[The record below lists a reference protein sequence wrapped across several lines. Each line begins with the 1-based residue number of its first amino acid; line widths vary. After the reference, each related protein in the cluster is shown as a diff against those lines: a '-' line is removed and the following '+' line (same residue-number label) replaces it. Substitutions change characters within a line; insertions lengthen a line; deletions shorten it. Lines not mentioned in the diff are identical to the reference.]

1 MSEEEKEEF
10 QEEGTEDHGQ
20 LPKGDRYGLLCIL
33 SFAMLISSLFTM
45 SAPIIKICLIWMFV
59 LRSYG
64 LLVKKMNREWLAVIL
79 YGAGY
84 VYYAT
89 QVYPTGIL

>member
-1 MSEEEKEEF
+1 MSEEKQEETNEEKEV
-10 QEEGTEDHGQ
+10 
-20 LPKGDRYGLLCIL
+20 LPQNDRYGLLCIL
-33 SFAMLISSLFTM
+33 SFAMLISSLFTASVAIVKM
-45 SAPIIKICLIWMFV
+45 CLIWMFV

-79 YGAGY
+79 YGSCY

>member
-1 MSEEEKEEF
+1 MSEEKQEETNKEKEE
-10 QEEGTEDHGQ
+10 QV
-20 LPKGDRYGLLCIL
+20 PSPDRYGLLCIL
-33 SFAMLISSLFTM
+33 AFAMLISSLFTASTFM
-45 SAPIIKICLIWMFV
+45 VKVCLIWMIV

-64 LLVKKMNREWLAVIL
+64 LLVKRMNREWLAVIL
-79 YGAGY
+79 YGSCY